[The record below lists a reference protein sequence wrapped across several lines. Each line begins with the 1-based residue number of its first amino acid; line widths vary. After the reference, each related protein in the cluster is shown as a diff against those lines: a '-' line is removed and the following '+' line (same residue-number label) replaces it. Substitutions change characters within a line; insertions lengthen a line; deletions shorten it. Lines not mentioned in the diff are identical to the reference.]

1 MHTNA
6 RSGHPAYP
14 ERTPVPDENVPWSV
28 PWASYAPIAYTAPG
42 VIENNRV
49 TKPGGWADPEI
60 SGLGPEDWK
69 TRVSYEGEFRFDEQN
84 RPLNPRGR
92 TGMADRGLLGKWGCN
107 HAADP
112 VVTRWHPTDKRR
124 LQMVAIKR
132 RDVGQWGI
140 PGGMVDE
147 NEQVSAAVR
156 REFTEEAGNI
166 SDPEERA
173 QFTAMCDELFAK
185 GEVLYRGHVLNPSP
199 SPNPYPSPSP
209 LSRWSTAAT
218 STSHA
223 TQTTPG
229 SRRASSTCTARPR
242 SPSGSSSRRATTRWR
257 RCGSTSASRTPTS
270 TRPTRAGLA
279 RWRKHC
285 SKVRE

>member
-1 MHTNA
+1 MTDA
-6 RSGHPAYP
+6 
-14 ERTPVPDENVPWSV
+14 NVPWSV
-28 PWASYAPIAYTAPG
+28 PWASYEPVQFTAKP
-42 VIENNRV
+42 VTENNRA

-69 TRVSYEGEFRFDEQN
+69 TRVSHEGAFRFDEQN

-92 TGMADRGLLGKWGCN
+92 TGMSDRGLLGKWGCN

-132 RDVGQWGI
+132 RDVEMWGL
-140 PGGMVDE
+140 PGGMVDD

-173 QFTAMCDELFAK
+173 QFTSMCDALFAK
-185 GEVLYRGHVLNPSP
+185 GEVVYRGYVPNPNPNPSPNPSP
-199 SPNPYPSPSP
+199 SPSPNQVVYRGYVDEPRNTDHAWIETSVFHMHCPPEVAKMLKLGAGDDAMAAMWFDIGVENPNIYPPHQGWIGEVAKA
-209 LSRWSTAAT
+209 LLQGA
-218 STSHA
+218 
-223 TQTTPG
+223 
-229 SRRASSTCTARPR
+229 
-242 SPSGSSSRRATTRWR
+242 
-257 RCGSTSASRTPTS
+257 
-270 TRPTRAGLA
+270 
-279 RWRKHC
+279 
-285 SKVRE
+285 